1 MSDIDNKVKM
11 IVEGLLL
18 ASGRPLSINDIAGVF
33 QEDERPDKKEL
44 KENSIICCEQQETVV
59 KKPARSGDLAQSVKE
74 ILAPLPVVADPTA
87 GCIAAVA

>member
-44 KENSIICCEQQETVV
+44 KEIMSVIQGEC
-59 KKPARSGDLAQSVKE
+59 SDLSL
-74 ILAPLPVVADPTA
+74 IH
-87 GCIAAVA
+87 I

>member
-33 QEDERPDKKEL
+33 QEDERPDRNEL
-44 KENSIICCEQQETVV
+44 KQIM
-59 KKPARSGDLAQSVKE
+59 SVIQLSLIHISE
-74 ILAPLPVVADPTA
+74 PTRPY
-87 GCIAAVA
+87 

>member
-33 QEDERPDKKEL
+33 QEDERPDKNEL
-44 KENSIICCEQQETVV
+44 KEIM
-59 KKPARSGDLAQSVKE
+59 SV
-74 ILAPLPVVADPTA
+74 IQ
-87 GCIAAVA
+87 G

>member
-44 KENSIICCEQQETVV
+44 KEIMYVIHES
-59 KKPARSGDLAQSVKE
+59 
-74 ILAPLPVVADPTA
+74 
-87 GCIAAVA
+87 AVIEGSNLRR